1 MTKTQF
7 SAAVV
12 VVVLDVEVLEVV
24 DDDGVFTDVDGDED
38 PGDAGDDEEV
48 VEEPGV
54 TAGLVELS
62 VLPEAPAAIV
72 VSDFLI
78 VVVVVVV
85 VVVVTGGAVTGV
97 VGTAATASTYA
108 VLERLRTSAADKPG
122 FTASGMSSA
131 TTGATTVTRSVLFS
145 MVGVLV
151 PLSVTT
157 T

>member
-24 DDDGVFTDVDGDED
+24 DDDGVFTDVDGGVEL
-38 PGDAGDDEEV
+38 EV
-48 VEEPGV
+48 EPGAATDV
-54 TAGLVELS
+54 DELS

-131 TTGATTVTRSVLFS
+131 TTGATTVTRSLLFS

>member
-7 SAAVV
+7 RAAVV
-12 VVVLDVEVLEVV
+12 VVVLDVEVLGVV
-24 DDDGVFTDVDGDED
+24 DDGVLEDGDED
-38 PGDAGDDEEV
+38 TGVLGDEEEV
-48 VEEPGV
+48 
-54 TAGLVELS
+54 VELS
-62 VLPEAPAAIV
+62 VLPEAPAGTV
-72 VSDFLI
+72 VSDFLM
-78 VVVVVVV
+78 VVVVVVE
-85 VVVVTGGAVTGV
+85 VVTGGAVTGV
-97 VGTAATASTYA
+97 VGTAATAATYS
-108 VLERLRTSAADKPG
+108 EFDKLRTSAADKPG

>member
-1 MTKTQF
+1 MVVE
-7 SAAVV
+7 VV
-12 VVVLDVEVLEVV
+12 VEDVEGELGVLPDVEGGVELEVEL
-24 DDDGVFTDVDGDED
+24 GAATE
-38 PGDAGDDEEV
+38 
-48 VEEPGV
+48 
-54 TAGLVELS
+54 LVELS

-85 VVVVTGGAVTGV
+85 EVVTGGAVTGV

-108 VLERLRTSAADKPG
+108 VFVRLRTSAADNPG
-122 FTASGMSSA
+122 FTAAGMSSA
-131 TTGATTVTRSVLFS
+131 TTGAITVTRSVLFT

>member
-24 DDDGVFTDVDGDED
+24 EDDGVFTDVDGDED

-54 TAGLVELS
+54 IAGLVELS

-72 VSDFLI
+72 VSVFLI
-78 VVVVVVV
+78 VVVVVV

-97 VGTAATASTYA
+97 IGTAATASTYA

-131 TTGATTVTRSVLFS
+131 TTGATTVTSSVLFS

-151 PLSVTT
+151 PLSDTT

>member
-1 MTKTQF
+1 M
-7 SAAVV
+7 
-12 VVVLDVEVLEVV
+12 
-24 DDDGVFTDVDGDED
+24 
-38 PGDAGDDEEV
+38 
-48 VEEPGV
+48 
-54 TAGLVELS
+54 
-62 VLPEAPAAIV
+62 
-72 VSDFLI
+72 
-78 VVVVVVV
+78 
-85 VVVVTGGAVTGV
+85 TGV

-157 T
+157 TWGFVSFTMTGVDAPSTAIDNALFSIVICEELVSTCAMTSSTAT

>member
-1 MTKTQF
+1 M
-7 SAAVV
+7 
-12 VVVLDVEVLEVV
+12 
-24 DDDGVFTDVDGDED
+24 
-38 PGDAGDDEEV
+38 
-48 VEEPGV
+48 
-54 TAGLVELS
+54 
-62 VLPEAPAAIV
+62 
-72 VSDFLI
+72 
-78 VVVVVVV
+78 VVVVV

>member
-24 DDDGVFTDVDGDED
+24 DDDGVFTDVDG
-38 PGDAGDDEEV
+38 EEV

-54 TAGLVELS
+54 TTELVELS

-78 VVVVVVV
+78 VVVVVV

>member
-24 DDDGVFTDVDGDED
+24 DDDGVFTDVDGGVEL
-38 PGDAGDDEEV
+38 EV
-48 VEEPGV
+48 EPGAATDV
-54 TAGLVELS
+54 DELS

-108 VLERLRTSAADKPG
+108 VLERLRTSAADKPE
-122 FTASGMSSA
+122 
-131 TTGATTVTRSVLFS
+131 FS
-145 MVGVLV
+145 HYRRNHGD
-151 PLSVTT
+151 
-157 T
+157 